1 MKQNVLFREAIKED
15 EDGLVEGAIADIIL
29 KAKRKRQAQ
38 KKGHSRLGM
47 MRHFYIIVDCSESM
61 SMPDL
66 KPTRIMCT
74 TKVVFNALES
84 IMCRAST
91 KKFDFLFSYSKSSSK
106 SSSIRIPSVNWV

>member
-1 MKQNVLFREAIKED
+1 M
-15 EDGLVEGAIADIIL
+15 EGAIADIIQ

-66 KPTRIMCT
+66 KPTRILCT
-74 TKVVFNALES
+74 TKVTIEISSVVAVDVETKTLKS
-84 IMCRAST
+84 I
-91 KKFDFLFSYSKSSSK
+91 
-106 SSSIRIPSVNWV
+106 SVT